1 VKFKLLSQSV
11 LLLAAAAA
19 LAPAQQ
25 FPLQLL
31 VTQAGSAITIPNGA
45 TLVFSASIG
54 QTQSAD
60 VRATH
65 AGSGPITFSNAPS
78 VFGSTAFQ
86 VVFTQSL
93 PVTLQPG
100 ESFTFTIQFRPVS
113 AAQSNAQLSFPFQQ
127 TLPPSGATGPTTVTN
142 AISLTLQGTAP
153 SLVLSYVL
161 QTDQNVIPL
170 QPGGAILFPPTLVN
184 SVAQAAL
191 NLTNVGSGPGAV
203 TSITIT
209 GSAYRL
215 AGLPL
220 LPLTLGPGQNL
231 QVLVRYQPTEVDEDV
246 GEITIG
252 FAGGAPVTI
261 SLQGN
266 GSASRFVYQIL
277 ESDPPVSEG
286 PGGTL
291 PFPETTVGE
300 SNSLVIRVLNAGN
313 ATGTISSLNVI
324 GQSFQIVNAPILP
337 QALAPDASVTFTIA
351 FTPVSPGAL
360 TGRLIVNSDIVNLGG
375 TGLGPRLVFSYVTGG
390 TTVTLGPGNNS
401 VIFSPVIISQVS
413 QVDLDIR
420 NTGTQP
426 ATISNIGIGQTGGPF
441 TISSP
446 PPMPFRLASEES
458 LRLTII
464 FRPTT
469 LGFSNGTLQVDTISV
484 GLVGSGTQP
493 PPLPAYTISG
503 VSGTVSALSQPNISL
518 ILENPYPV
526 AIAGILTL
534 GVSSDLPP
542 DPAVQFA
549 TGGRTVP
556 FVIPANSA
564 EAEFGTLGTRIG
576 LQTGTVASAMTLTP
590 SFATQAGNVDLNP
603 STIDIVRF
611 NVAPTPP
618 VLISVDIASQ
628 AVNSVTIRVSG
639 YTTARTLQS
648 WRLELT
654 PAPGV
659 KMSNTQFTLDVQQIA
674 SAWFQN
680 TASRNFGGQFSMSI
694 PVTFQLS
701 GNQTILNVLSSV
713 SVALTNELGSSNSLQ
728 VNVR

>member
-1 VKFKLLSQSV
+1 MNIKVLSRTV
-11 LLLAAAAA
+11 LLMTTTAAF
-19 LAPAQQ
+19 APAQQ

-45 TLVFSASIG
+45 TLAFSASIG
-54 QTQSAD
+54 QTQTAD

-65 AGSGPITFSNAPS
+65 AGSGPITFSNAPT

-86 VVFTQSL
+86 VLFTQSL

-100 ESFTFTIQFRPVS
+100 ESFTFTIQFRPLS

-142 AISLTLQGTAP
+142 AINLTLQGNAP

-184 SVAQAAL
+184 SIAQAAL

-203 TSITIT
+203 TSITIA
-209 GSAYRL
+209 GSAFRL

-277 ESDPPVSEG
+277 EADPPVSEG

-291 PFPETTVGE
+291 PFPDTTVGE

-360 TGRLIVNSDIVNLGG
+360 TGRLIVNSDIVNLTG

-390 TTVTLGPGNNS
+390 TIVTLSPDNNS

-441 TISSP
+441 RIPFP
-446 PPMPFRLASEES
+446 PPLPFRLASDES
-458 LRLTII
+458 LRITIVFGPAI
-464 FRPTT
+464 
-469 LGFSNGTLQVDTISV
+469 LGFSNGTLQIDTTSIA
-484 GLVGSGTQP
+484 LVGSGTEP
-493 PPLPAYTISG
+493 PPLPPYTISG
-503 VSGTVSALSQPNISL
+503 LSGTVPALSQPAISL
-518 ILENPYPV
+518 TLESPHPV
-526 AIAGILTL
+526 AIAGFLTL
-534 GVSSDLPP
+534 GVSSELPP

-549 TGGRTVP
+549 TGGRTVS
-556 FVIPANSA
+556 FVVRAGA
-564 EAEFGTLGTRIG
+564 TEAEFGALGTRIG
-576 LQTGTVASAMTLTP
+576 LQTGTVASAMTLRP

-603 STIDIVRF
+603 SDLQPLRF
-611 NVAPTPP
+611 DVAPAPP
-618 VLISVDIASQ
+618 VLISGQIASQ
-628 AVNSVTIRVSG
+628 TANSFVIRVTG
-639 YTTARTLQS
+639 YATTRTLQS
-648 WRLELT
+648 WLLELT

-659 KMSNTQFTLDVQQIA
+659 KMSSSQFMIDVQQVA
-674 SAWFQN
+674 SVWFQSA
-680 TASRNFGGQFSMSI
+680 TSRNFGGQFSMSI

-713 SVALTNELGSSNSLQ
+713 SVAMTNELGSSNSLQ
-728 VNVR
+728 VNLR